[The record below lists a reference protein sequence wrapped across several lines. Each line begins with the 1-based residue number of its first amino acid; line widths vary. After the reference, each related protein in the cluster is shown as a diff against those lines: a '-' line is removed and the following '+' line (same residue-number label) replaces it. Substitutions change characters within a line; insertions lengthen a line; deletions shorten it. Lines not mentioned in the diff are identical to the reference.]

1 HSIKNMSPNTAL
13 NASEFIADALKGA
26 FLSSQLSN
34 YSQIIDIPLQPP
46 PWQTW
51 GIGLAVMCA
60 CTFSAPLGMLL
71 LPCLSRSVYERTMTF
86 LIAVGIGALSGSCFF
101 VMIPQAFQL
110 TSVEELDYESKSWLI
125 ISALYT
131 FLCVDR
137 VLQYILEFRRRRQM
151 RRKIH
156 ASTLGKILEGGKTRY
171 FLFRQVTE
179 QTDLEDERERK
190 EKEEI
195 QNELEI
201 SMLSNAFSRTFSTRR
216 HVAVLSGVDDIEFV
230 GRDSPRSRRPVVE
243 TNGCNGYYDEEMG
256 DKEKTPNNHL
266 TRVTI
271 SETNSP
277 LGTRKAHQ
285 INHNAFLDQV
295 NENVKQ
301 HLQPLPFHNSPHGNS
316 SNNNNVE
323 NGTKKVAERDDE
335 ISVDIQVVE
344 KRILKTAEVEV
355 ASVVYMIIF
364 GSSANNFVD
373 GMSMG
378 AAFSDSIIRG
388 LSIGIA
394 VVSQQ
399 FPQELGTLA
408 ILVKSGLGLKNTLL
422 LNLIP
427 TFLSFAGFT
436 AGVFLD
442 NIDESFDTYIFAV
455 SSGMYLY
462 IFLGTLIPEI
472 RESANELIRTNLHE
486 SLIVSGLQ
494 CTGIASGIF
503 FMHYLGKFRD
513 ISLE

>member
-1 HSIKNMSPNTAL
+1 
-13 NASEFIADALKGA
+13 ASEFIADALKGA
-26 FLSSQLSN
+26 FLSSQLTN
-34 YSQIIDIPLQPP
+34 YSKIIDEPLQPP
-46 PWQTW
+46 LWETW
-51 GIGLAVMCA
+51 GVGLLVLCG
-60 CTFSAPLGMLL
+60 CSFSAPLGMLI
-71 LPCLSRSVYERTMTF
+71 LPCLSAKIYDRAMTF

-110 TSVEELDYESKSWLI
+110 TSYDELDYESKSWLI

-137 VLQYILEFRRRRQM
+137 ALQYILEFRRRRQL

-156 ASTLGKILEGGKTRY
+156 TSTLDSIMEGGGKSRWSDQ
-171 FLFRQVTE
+171 RQVTE
-179 QTDLEDERERK
+179 QTDLDDETERK

-195 QNELEI
+195 ERELEM
-201 SMLSNAFSRTFSTRR
+201 SMLSNAFARTFSTRR
-216 HVAVLSGVDDIEFV
+216 RVAMVTGVDDIEYV
-230 GRDSPRSRRPVVE
+230 GRESPRSRRPVLEPTSDDNHLSCDAVSDP
-243 TNGCNGYYDEEMG
+243 TRSSN
-256 DKEKTPNNHL
+256 PHL

-271 SETNSP
+271 SSHNSPPCQSP
-277 LGTRKAHQ
+277 LGTRKSHH
-285 INHNAFLDQV
+285 IHHNGFLDQV
-295 NENVKQ
+295 NERVKQ
-301 HLQPLPFHNSPHGNS
+301 QLQPVPFHSFHSPQNPS
-316 SNNNNVE
+316 PAV
-323 NGTKKVAERDDE
+323 TKSPESGSKKKDDE

-344 KRILKTAEVEV
+344 KRIVKTAEVEV
-355 ASVVYMIIF
+355 ASVAYMIIF

-378 AAFSDSIIRG
+378 AAFADSMMRG

-408 ILVKSGLGLKNTLL
+408 ILVNSGLGLKKTLL
-422 LNLIP
+422 INLIP
-427 TFLSFAGFT
+427 TTLSFVGFSF
-436 AGVFLD
+436 GVFMD

-472 RESANELIRTNLHE
+472 RESANELIRTNLVE

-494 CTGIASGIF
+494 CAGIATGIF
-503 FMHYLGKFRD
+503 FMHYMGKFSD